1 MLGRAASEDTEKS
14 LGFRGWLCCV
24 EGVSWTEQPIH
35 FIDFEGSAASGIL
48 EYGVVTLQHGEISSA
63 RTRLCRP
70 TGRVR
75 AEDVAVHGI
84 DPGAVADRAPFSD
97 EFELFAGLRES
108 GPLAA
113 HFAGVENGLIKSVW
127 PYPRA
132 SRDFTRLGAKVV
144 DWGPW
149 IDTGRLYPQLYA
161 GLSSASLGE
170 LVAAFGLQPM
180 LDKEASRWCPP
191 DRTRYH
197 AALYDALAG
206 ALLLARLARE
216 SATSGVSVAWL
227 LTKSTLDADKRTS
240 MEQGELF

>member
-1 MLGRAASEDTEKS
+1 M
-14 LGFRGWLCCV
+14 
-24 EGVSWTEQPIH
+24 SWTEQTIH

-48 EYGVVTLQHGEISSA
+48 EYGVATIQHGEIVSA

-70 TGRVR
+70 IGRVR

-84 DPGAVADRAPFSD
+84 DPESVADRALFSD

-132 SRDFTRLGAKVV
+132 SRDFSKVTGKVV
-144 DWGPW
+144 EWGPW
-149 IDTGRLYPQLYA
+149 IDTGRLYPQLYT
-161 GLSSASLGE
+161 GLGSANLGE
-170 LVAAFGLQPM
+170 LIATFDLQGALDRAAA
-180 LDKEASRWCPP
+180 KWCPP
-191 DRTRYH
+191 ERARYH

-206 ALLLARLARE
+206 ALLLMRLAKE
-216 SATSGVSVAWL
+216 KATAGASLAWML
-227 LTKSTLDADKRTS
+227 SKSTLDPEKRAS

>member
-1 MLGRAASEDTEKS
+1 M
-14 LGFRGWLCCV
+14 
-24 EGVSWTEQPIH
+24 SWTEQTIH

-48 EYGVVTLQHGEISSA
+48 EYGVATIQHGEIVSA

-84 DPGAVADRAPFSD
+84 EPAAVADRALFSD
-97 EFELFAGLRES
+97 EFALFAGLRES

-132 SRDFTRLGAKVV
+132 SRDFSKVSGNV
-144 DWGPW
+144 VEWGPW
-149 IDTGRLYPQLYA
+149 IDTGRLYPQLYT
-161 GLSSASLGE
+161 GLASANLGE
-170 LVAAFGLQPM
+170 LITVFGLQAD
-180 LDKEASRWCPP
+180 LDKAAKKWCPP
-191 DRTRYH
+191 DRARYH

-206 ALLLARLARE
+206 ALLLGRLAKE
-216 SATSGVSVAWL
+216 KATAGASLAWML
-227 LTKSTLDADKRTS
+227 SKSTLDPEKRAS